1 MHDPEVVWS
10 IGRDGVVTFTIGDE
24 RVVFAEPDG
33 LTAFAASVEQA
44 LVCRST
50 FETSG
55 YEAAQRFAD
64 AFFGTAPVPDG
75 DLASVLDHTGEGI
88 QIVRLTDLEDEPSPE
103 RRYQAIVDRL
113 YDTRLQNHLEVLHQ
127 LLESRGSEEA
137 WLRVYEAAERERV
150 VIERD

>member
-1 MHDPEVVWS
+1 VDDPVVVWS
-10 IGRDGVVTFTIGDE
+10 IGTDGVVTFTIGDE
-24 RVVFAEPDG
+24 RVVFTHADG
-33 LTAFAASVEQA
+33 LAAFASSVELA
-44 LVCRST
+44 RRCRET

-64 AFFGTAPVPDG
+64 EVFGGAEVPEG

-88 QIVRLTDLEDEPSPE
+88 QVVNVADLEHEHSPE
-103 RRYQAIVDRL
+103 QKYRAIVDRL
-113 YDTRLQNHLEVLHQ
+113 YDTRLRNHVEVLHQ

-137 WLRVYEAAERERV
+137 WLRVYEAAEQERV